1 MNNENIVVLTPEGY
15 LELEQELND
24 LKLNKRPEVINALKY
39 ARSLGDLSE
48 NADYD
53 AARERQ
59 AHLEARIKEID
70 YMLQHAEIISEDQM
84 DLKVVKPGTTVTI
97 LDLSEDDA
105 EPESYKIV
113 GYTETDPLNGKI
125 SNESPLAKAV
135 LGHGVNEIVTVGVAE
150 PYDVKI
156 LNIEFKN

>member
-1 MNNENIVVLTPEGY
+1 MDHDAVLLTQSGVEKLKQEKEQLINVERPKVIE
-15 LELEQELND
+15 ELQL
-24 LKLNKRPEVINALKY
+24 
-39 ARSLGDLSE
+39 ARSQGDLSE

-53 AARERQ
+53 AARDKQ
-59 AHLEARIKEID
+59 AHIEARIKEID